1 VNVSLFV
8 PCYVDQLAPDVA
20 WATLRV
26 LERAGCNVH
35 YDPEQGCCGQPFLNR
50 GAKREALRL
59 ATRHLARFG
68 AAQAIVS
75 PSASCVATV
84 RHRFAELGLAGGD
97 GALRQTERTYELGEF
112 LVRVLGKT
120 ALGARFPY
128 RVAVLQSCHGL
139 RELGLGT
146 PSEAA
151 ASAAVSA
158 ARAASGASG
167 GTSPAPA
174 SASPTEQ
181 LLCAVE
187 DLTLVPAERPDEC
200 CGFGGAF
207 SVTHPTL
214 SGRMGRARLRSFA
227 DAGAEYVTGTD
238 ASCLL
243 HLDGIRRREGFG
255 PRAIHLAE
263 ILANGASRP
272 EAGAQ

>member
-26 LERAGCNVH
+26 LERAGCRVH

-50 GAKREALRL
+50 GARGEARRL
-59 ATRHLARFG
+59 ASRHLARFG
-68 AAQAIVS
+68 AAEAIVS

-84 RHRFAELGLAGGD
+84 RHRFAELGACAGD
-97 GALRQTERTYELGEF
+97 AERAQTRRTYELGEF
-112 LVRVLGKT
+112 LVRVLGRT

-146 PSEAA
+146 PSE
-151 ASAAVSA
+151 SV
-158 ARAASGASG
+158 R
-167 GTSPAPA
+167 TEP
-174 SASPTEQ
+174 SASPIER
-181 LLCAVE
+181 LLAEVE
-187 DLTLVPAERPDEC
+187 DLAFVAAERPDEC

-214 SGRMGRARLRSFA
+214 SGRMGRARLRAFA
-227 DAGAEYVTGTD
+227 DAGAEYVTATD
-238 ASCLL
+238 VSCLL
-243 HLDGIRRREGFG
+243 HLEGLRRREGYG
-255 PRAIHLAE
+255 PRAIHFAE
-263 ILANGASRP
+263 ILANGASGP
-272 EAGAQ
+272 EASAP

>member
-26 LERAGCNVH
+26 LERAGCRVD
-35 YDPEQGCCGQPFLNR
+35 YDPAQGCCGQPFLNR
-50 GAKREALRL
+50 GALREARSL
-59 ATRHLARFG
+59 ASRYAERF
-68 AAQAIVS
+68 AAAEAVVS

-84 RHRFAELGLAGGD
+84 RHRYAALGVPDPAP
-97 GALRQTERTYELGEF
+97 TYELGEF
-112 LVRVLGKT
+112 LVRVLDKT

-128 RVAVLQSCHGL
+128 RVGVLQSCHGL

-146 PSEAA
+146 PSELP
-151 ASAAVSA
+151 
-158 ARAASGASG
+158 GAKPEP
-167 GTSPAPA
+167 SPIE
-174 SASPTEQ
+174 S
-181 LLCAVE
+181 LLAGVE
-187 DLTLVPAERPDEC
+187 DLALVAPERPDEC

-214 SGRMGRARLRSFA
+214 SGRMGRARLRELA

-238 ASCLL
+238 VSCLL
-243 HLDGIRRREGFG
+243 HLDGLRRREGFG

-263 ILANGASRP
+263 ILANGAV
-272 EAGAQ
+272 A

>member
-1 VNVSLFV
+1 MNVSLFV

-26 LERAGCNVH
+26 LERAGCRVH
-35 YDPEQGCCGQPFLNR
+35 YDPDQGCCGQPFLNR
-50 GAKREALRL
+50 GATREARRL
-59 ATRHLARFG
+59 ACRHLERF
-68 AAQAIVS
+68 ADAEAIVA
-75 PSASCVATV
+75 PSASCIATV
-84 RHRFAELGLAGGD
+84 RHRFAALGADAGDALLA
-97 GALRQTERTYELGEF
+97 QTARSYELGEF

-120 ALGARFPY
+120 QLGARFPY

-146 PSEAA
+146 PSEL
-151 ASAAVSA
+151 V
-158 ARAASGASG
+158 GVG
-167 GTSPAPA
+167 DAPG
-174 SASPTEQ
+174 PTEQ
-181 LLCAVE
+181 LLRSVE
-187 DLTLVPAERPDEC
+187 DLTLVAADRPDEC

-214 SGRMGRARLRSFA
+214 SGRMGLARLRAFT

-238 ASCLL
+238 VSCLL
-243 HLDGIRRREGFG
+243 HLDGLRRREGFG

-263 ILANGASRP
+263 ILANGAAASRP

>member
-1 VNVSLFV
+1 MNVSLFV

-26 LERAGCNVH
+26 LERAGCAVH
-35 YDPEQGCCGQPFLNR
+35 YDPDQGCCGQPFLNR
-50 GAKREALRL
+50 GATRHARRL
-59 ATRHLARFG
+59 ASRHLERF
-68 AAQAIVS
+68 AAAEAIVA

-84 RHRFAELGLAGGD
+84 RQRFAALGACNRQGTLAET
-97 GALRQTERTYELGEF
+97 ARTYELGEF

-139 RELGLGT
+139 RELGLG
-146 PSEAA
+146 A
-151 ASAAVSA
+151 ASEQAGS
-158 ARAASGASG
+158 
-167 GTSPAPA
+167 SPA
-174 SASPTEQ
+174 ASPTEQ
-181 LLCAVE
+181 LLSEVE
-187 DLTLVPAERPDEC
+187 DLALVPAERPDEC

-214 SGRMGRARLRSFA
+214 SGRMGRARLRAFA

-238 ASCLL
+238 VSCLI

-255 PRAIHLAE
+255 PRMIHLAE
-263 ILANGASRP
+263 ILANGASAP
-272 EAGAQ
+272 EDGAP

>member
-1 VNVSLFV
+1 MNVSLFV

-26 LERAGCNVH
+26 LERAGCQVH
-35 YDPEQGCCGQPFLNR
+35 YDPDQGCCGQPFLNR
-50 GAKREALRL
+50 GATREARRL
-59 ATRHLARFG
+59 ASRHLARF
-68 AAQAIVS
+68 ATAEAIVA

-84 RHRFAELGLAGGD
+84 RHRFSALGASAGA
-97 GALRQTERTYELGEF
+97 GALAQTARTYELSEF
-112 LVRVLGKT
+112 LVRVLGRT
-120 ALGARFPY
+120 QLGARFPY

-146 PSEAA
+146 PSEQVGG
-151 ASAAVSA
+151 SAAL
-158 ARAASGASG
+158 
-167 GTSPAPA
+167 
-174 SASPTEQ
+174 SPTDQ
-181 LLCAVE
+181 LLGAVE
-187 DLTLVPAERPDEC
+187 DLALVPADRPDEC

-214 SGRMGRARLRSFA
+214 SGRMGLARLRAFA
-227 DAGAEYVTGTD
+227 AAGAEYVTGTD
-238 ASCLL
+238 VSCLL

-263 ILANGASRP
+263 ILANGAASRP

>member
-26 LERAGCNVH
+26 LERAGCRVH
-35 YDPEQGCCGQPFLNR
+35 YDPDQGCCGQPFLNR
-50 GAKREALRL
+50 GATREARRL
-59 ATRHLARFG
+59 ASRHLKHF
-68 AAQAIVS
+68 AAADAIVA

-84 RHRFAELGLAGGD
+84 RHRFAALCTGAGDEALA
-97 GALRQTERTYELGEF
+97 QTARTYELGEF
-112 LVRVLGKT
+112 LVRVLGRT
-120 ALGARFPY
+120 QLGARFPY

-146 PSEAA
+146 PSEH
-151 ASAAVSA
+151 V
-158 ARAASGASG
+158 GASD
-167 GTSPAPA
+167 SH
-174 SASPTEQ
+174 SPTDQ
-181 LLCAVE
+181 LLGAVE

-214 SGRMGRARLRSFA
+214 SGRMGLARLRAFA
-227 DAGAEYVTGTD
+227 DAGAEYVTSTD
-238 ASCLL
+238 VSCLL

-263 ILANGASRP
+263 ILANGAACRP

>member
-1 VNVSLFV
+1 MNVSLFV

-26 LERAGCNVH
+26 LERAGCQVH

-50 GAKREALRL
+50 GALREARRL
-59 ATRHLARFG
+59 ASEHLDRFA

-84 RHRFAELGLAGGD
+84 RRRFAELAPGG
-97 GALRQTERTYELGEF
+97 GESALRQTERTYELGEF

-120 ALGARFPY
+120 ELGARFPY

-146 PSEAA
+146 PSERAGATAA
-151 ASAAVSA
+151 PP
-158 ARAASGASG
+158 
-167 GTSPAPA
+167 SPL
-174 SASPTEQ
+174 EQ
-181 LLCAVE
+181 LLRSVE
-187 DLTLVPAERPDEC
+187 DLALVTAERPDEC

-214 SGRMGRARLRSFA
+214 SGRMGLARLRAFA

-238 ASCLL
+238 VSCLL

-263 ILANGASRP
+263 ILANGA
-272 EAGAQ
+272 AGGAG

>member
-26 LERAGCNVH
+26 LERAGCHVQ

-50 GAKREALRL
+50 GARREARRL
-59 ATRHLARFG
+59 ASRHLARFG
-68 AAQAIVS
+68 AAEAVVS

-84 RHRFAELGLAGGD
+84 RHRFAELGAC
-97 GALRQTERTYELGEF
+97 GAESAAQTERTYELGEF
-112 LVRVLGKT
+112 LVRVLGKL

-146 PSEAA
+146 PSER
-151 ASAAVSA
+151 V
-158 ARAASGASG
+158 G
-167 GTSPAPA
+167 APA
-174 SASPTEQ
+174 APSPTER
-181 LLCAVE
+181 LLGAVE
-187 DLTLVPAERPDEC
+187 DLTLVSAERPDEC

-214 SGRMGRARLRSFA
+214 SGRMGRARLRAFA

-238 ASCLL
+238 VSCLL
-243 HLDGIRRREGFG
+243 HLEGLRRREGFG

-263 ILANGASRP
+263 ILANGASSRP
-272 EAGAQ
+272 EDGAP